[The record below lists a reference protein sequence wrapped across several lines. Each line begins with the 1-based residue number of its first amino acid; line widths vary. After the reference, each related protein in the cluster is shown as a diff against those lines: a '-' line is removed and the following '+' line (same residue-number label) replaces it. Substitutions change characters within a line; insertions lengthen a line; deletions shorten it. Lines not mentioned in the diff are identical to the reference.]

1 MKQKSIFLVEDD
13 TDDQNFFIE
22 ALSAIENTNVYG
34 VASNGK
40 EALSMLK
47 DSISLPDHIFMDFNM
62 PVMNGIEC
70 LIEMGK
76 DPQTRDIPVV
86 ILSGSIEQAGPAA
99 KLGAGFI
106 RKSPEIEELRTQLH
120 RIINLNITVNYVISD
135 QTVSV
140 KAGNSERSILRT

>member
-47 DSISLPDHIFMDFNM
+47 NSISLPDHIFMDFNM

-70 LIEMGK
+70 LTEIGK
-76 DPQTRDIPVV
+76 GPETRDIPVV
-86 ILSGSIEQAGPAA
+86 ILSGSIEQANRARE
-99 KLGAGFI
+99 LGAGFI
-106 RKSPEIEELRTQLH
+106 KKSADIQELRTELH
-120 RIINLNITVNYVISD
+120 RIINLNITGFYAISD
-135 QTVSV
+135 Q
-140 KAGNSERSILRT
+140 ADRQRNLP